1 MKTFSA
7 KASDVQRKWYVVD
20 AENQI
25 LGRLAERIAIILR
38 GKQKS
43 IFTPHVDTGDYVI
56 VVNAEKVR
64 LSGKKETDKT
74 YMSFS
79 GYVGG
84 HKTQSVRDL
93 RKRVPERLIEHAVR
107 GMIPHTR
114 LGSQVYRKLKVY
126 RGPDHP
132 HVGQSPEPLPQL
144 RCKAKSK

>member
-7 KASDVQRKWYVVD
+7 KASDVDRKWYIVD
-20 AENQI
+20 AENQT

-38 GKQKS
+38 GKQKA

-64 LSGKKETDKT
+64 LTGKKETDKT

-79 GYVGG
+79 GYVSG
-84 HKTQSVRDL
+84 HKHQTVREL
-93 RKRVPERLIEHAVR
+93 RSRVPERLIEHAVK

-114 LGSQVYRKLKVY
+114 LGRQVYRKLKVY
-126 RGPDHP
+126 SGPEHP
-132 HVGQSPEPLPQL
+132 HAGQSPEPLPEL